1 MKLKVCGLKDR
12 ENILQVLD
20 AGPDYIGFIF
30 YPASARYAGDLDPV
44 FVNSISAAKKV
55 GVFVNEKEIN
65 ILDRVARYGSD
76 LVQLHGDESPEF
88 CALIRKS
95 APVMKAFRIDE
106 NFDFSSLKIYED
118 VCDYFLFDS
127 NSDGYGG
134 SGKTFDHALLDQY
147 ASKKK
152 YFLGGG
158 IDASVAGATQSLKA
172 KHKNLYC
179 LDVNSKFETEPG
191 IKDINKLK
199 MFAEKL
205 KV

>member
-12 ENILQVLD
+12 ENMVQVL
-20 AGPDYIGFIF
+20 ACNPDYIGFIF
-30 YPASARYAGDLDPV
+30 YPGSPRYAGHLDPI
-44 FVNSISAAKKV
+44 FAAGISAVKKI

-65 ILDRVARYGSD
+65 ILDRVARYNLD

-95 APVMKAFRIDE
+95 VPVIKAFRI
-106 NFDFSSLKIYED
+106 NSGFDFSSVRSYEN
-118 VCDYFLFDS
+118 VCDHFLFDS
-127 NSDGYGG
+127 KSDNYGG
-134 SGKTFDHALLDQY
+134 SGEVFDHSLLEKY
-147 ASKKK
+147 ASQKK

-158 IDASVAGATQSLKA
+158 IDATMAEELKQ
-172 KHKNLYC
+172 NENIYC

-191 IKDINKLK
+191 VKDINKLK

-205 KV
+205 RA